1 MVTFMLSA
9 KMTGFCVCIL
19 HTGTCLP
26 ILSPSLSTWHSALLR
41 VSTDV
46 CAWSTAAQSMTPEGG
61 GGDCYLQEDRAHLH
75 MRLWTLSQD
84 CVPRPREGGGPRSG
98 WLGLLELAR
107 EVTSDI

>member
-61 GGDCYLQEDRAHLH
+61 GGDCHLQE
-75 MRLWTLSQD
+75 D